1 MVVLKQ
7 RLCHFE
13 KSSLLKKMMLQL
25 TTMDFE
31 KRLIDLETKISFQ
44 DQTIEDLHDVI
55 YKHQQQI
62 NQLQKAIEN
71 FQNQIKSGEN
81 DILPN
86 EKPPH
91 Y

>member
-1 MVVLKQ
+1 
-7 RLCHFE
+7 
-13 KSSLLKKMMLQL
+13 
-25 TTMDFE
+25 MDFE

-55 YKHQQQI
+55 YKQQQQI
-62 NQLQKAIEN
+62 NQMEKAIEN
-71 FQNQIKSGEN
+71 FKGQLKSGES
-81 DILPN
+81 DIRPN